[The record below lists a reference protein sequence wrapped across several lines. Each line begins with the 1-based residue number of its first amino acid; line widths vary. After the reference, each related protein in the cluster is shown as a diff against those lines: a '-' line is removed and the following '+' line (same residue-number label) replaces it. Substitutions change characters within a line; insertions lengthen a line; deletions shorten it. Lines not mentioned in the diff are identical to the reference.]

1 MLIPK
6 KTIAI
11 LFGGQSTEYKI
22 SLYSVIY
29 LIRAID
35 KNKYNIL
42 LIKINKL
49 GKWYLCDINNILNE
63 NKLLLKNQ
71 IAIILG
77 NKYNLINTKNNTLL
91 PKIDVVF
98 PILHGFYGES
108 GSVQGLL
115 NLLNIPY
122 VSTDIIGSSICIDKD
137 ITKRLLKKLNIN
149 VTPFIT
155 LYKDSYIPS
164 FYNITKKLKL
174 PWFVKPARHG
184 SSIGISKI
192 NNEYEFINA
201 LKLAFNL
208 DKKIL
213 VEQLVN
219 AREIEIGIIGNKFPK
234 VSACG
239 EIITNNNFYSY
250 YDKYINNKKIKL
262 IIPAKLN
269 TTIVK
274 KIKKLAIKIYLLLGC
289 NIMARIDFFLQKNNN
304 IIVNEINT
312 IPGFT
317 NDSMFPKLFMAKGL
331 SYSKLIDQLILLAIQ
346 RHKSKTIML

>member
-1 MLIPK
+1 MSK

-11 LFGGQSTEYKI
+11 LFGGKSTEYKI
-22 SLYSVIY
+22 SLSSTTF
-29 LIRAID
+29 LIKAID

-42 LIKINKL
+42 LIKIDKL
-49 GKWYLCDINNILNE
+49 GKWYLCNTDNFLNK

-71 IAIILG
+71 IAIVLG
-77 NKYNLINTKNNTLL
+77 NKYNLIDTTNNRLL
-91 PKIDVVF
+91 PKIDVVI

-108 GSVQGLL
+108 GAIQGLL

-137 ITKRLLKKLNIN
+137 ITKRLLKKLNIS
-149 VTPFIT
+149 VAPFIT
-155 LYKDSYIPS
+155 LYKGNYIPS
-164 FYNITKKLKL
+164 FNNITKKLKL

-184 SSIGISKI
+184 SSVGVSKV
-192 NNEYEFINA
+192 NNYYEFVNA

-213 VEQLVN
+213 IEQSII

-234 VSACG
+234 VSVCG
-239 EIITNNNFYSY
+239 EIITSNNFYSY
-250 YDKYINNKKIKL
+250 YDKYINNQNVKL

-269 TTIVK
+269 NSILK
-274 KIKKLAIKIYLLLGC
+274 KIKKLAIKIYLSLGC
-289 NIMARIDFFLQKNNN
+289 DIMARIDFLLQSNNN
-304 IIVNEINT
+304 IIVNEVNT

-317 NDSMFPKLFMAKGL
+317 NDSMFPKLFIAKGL
-331 SYSKLIDQLILLAIQ
+331 SYSKLIDRLILLAIQ
-346 RHKSKTIML
+346 RHKKKIVML